1 MHFLFALGLYNGPV
15 TIDNPRQDGHQ
26 SVGSALT
33 CVVDA
38 YASEGKRTL
47 LRLVLSSAKD
57 RRLGRVLQRSRTTG
71 CKGWPVLKGGPR
83 SSQHLCRPGA
93 PVGAEISSVKVHRC
107 SDPSSFFGRC
117 PIHWSWFPASAS
129 ARVAQRR
136 CSTVLNL
143 ISSSRRHPKGL
154 CRSGHQSIVA
164 RMLAADL
171 SSLAAACASVCECCW
186 CVCV

>member
-1 MHFLFALGLYNGPV
+1 MCGRCICIGGKEDAAETGSFFGQGSTA
-15 TIDNPRQDGHQ
+15 RS
-26 SVGSALT
+26 SVATFENDRLQGVAG
-33 CVVDA
+33 A
-38 YASEGKRTL
+38 EGRAKKFPTS
-47 LRLVLSSAKD
+47 LSS
-57 RRLGRVLQRSRTTG
+57 RRPS
-71 CKGWPVLKGGPR
+71 W
-83 SSQHLCRPGA
+83 CRDLEREG
-93 PVGAEISSVKVHRC
+93 SSVLG
-107 SDPSSFFGRC
+107 SFLFFGRC

>member
-1 MHFLFALGLYNGPV
+1 MCGRCICIGGKEDAAETGSFFGQGSTA
-15 TIDNPRQDGHQ
+15 RS
-26 SVGSALT
+26 SVA
-33 CVVDA
+33 
-38 YASEGKRTL
+38 
-47 LRLVLSSAKD
+47 
-57 RRLGRVLQRSRTTG
+57 TTG